1 MDAGIA
7 RLAVAGV
14 LGAHGIGHA
23 LGWMPAW
30 GIAKFEG
37 MSSHS
42 WLVSGF
48 AGESAARLLAGAI
61 FLVPTVGFIAAAAGL
76 LTGQPWW
83 RQAAVASATTSILCT
98 ALFPQAFTTS
108 STVGSVAVDIAVLI
122 GILVMGWGGAQAS
135 QI

>member
-1 MDAGIA
+1 MDAGIVNIVA
-7 RLAVAGV
+7 AGV

-37 MSSHS
+37 MSNHS
-42 WLVSGF
+42 WLVSGI
-48 AGESAARLLAGAI
+48 AGDNAARLLAGAI
-61 FLVPTVGFIAAAAGL
+61 FVVPTVGFVAAAVGL

-83 RQAAVASATTSILCT
+83 RQAAVASATTSLLCT
-98 ALFPQAFTTS
+98 ALFPQAFSTS
-108 STVGSVAVDIAVLI
+108 STVGSVAVDVAVLF
-122 GILVMGWGGAQAS
+122 GILSMGWGAQAS